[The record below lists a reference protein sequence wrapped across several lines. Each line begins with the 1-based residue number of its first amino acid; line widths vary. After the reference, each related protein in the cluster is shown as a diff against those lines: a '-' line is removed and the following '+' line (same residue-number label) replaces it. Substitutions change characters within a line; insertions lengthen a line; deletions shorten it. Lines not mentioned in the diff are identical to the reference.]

1 MKLTENQ
8 IKTLYKFTREH
19 YVYHY
24 DVQTELVDHLAND
37 IEEIWEANPL
47 LSFEDARDKSFKKFG
62 IFGFMDV
69 IEAKQKQMNKR
80 YWKILW
86 RYTKEW
92 FTLPK
97 VMITLSIFISIYML
111 LQFPNSTYFIL
122 GALSIGVIAEIF
134 TLYKLRKQ
142 QKVKEKKKE
151 KLFLLEEMIG
161 STKYGYTGFVFIN
174 LFNFVNL
181 TRFDFS
187 ASGLYWQLLISG
199 IFTLLTILFYVANY
213 VLPQKAQELLQ
224 ETYPEYKWVKN
235 L

>member
-8 IKTLYKFTREH
+8 IKALYKFTRQH

-62 IFGFMDV
+62 VFGFMDV

-86 RYTKEW
+86 RFTKEW

-97 VMITLSIFISIYML
+97 ALITLSVFISIYML
-111 LQFPNSTYFIL
+111 LQFPNSNYFIL

-134 TLYKLRKQ
+134 TIYKLRKQ
-142 QKVKEKKKE
+142 QKVKEKNKE
-151 KLFLLEEMIG
+151 KLFFIRRYDWVNKIWLHRFCFYQSLQLCEPYKIRFF
-161 STKYGYTGFVFIN
+161 SFRIVLAAFNFRNCYFIN
-174 LFNFVNL
+174 Y
-181 TRFDFS
+181 T
-187 ASGLYWQLLISG
+187 
-199 IFTLLTILFYVANY
+199 
-213 VLPQKAQELLQ
+213 VLCC
-224 ETYPEYKWVKN
+224 
-235 L
+235 